1 MLGVVVQA
9 EQEKE
14 ERRERNT
21 TRAPSLN
28 GPRFSPVGLG
38 KGTKQRVRV
47 SKFLRERERQKSP
60 ASSLERPAVYLE
72 ILGFS
77 INNLRERQP

>member
-14 ERRERNT
+14 ERGERNT
-21 TRAPSLN
+21 TRAPSLS

-38 KGTKQRVRV
+38 KGTKQSESKQVLEGERKAEV
-47 SKFLRERERQKSP
+47 SSQQFGETC
-60 ASSLERPAVYLE
+60 
-72 ILGFS
+72 
-77 INNLRERQP
+77 NLP